1 MRKDLA
7 TQLYLRFPDIFKGRN
22 KPLTDSLM
30 AFGLECSDGWYGL
43 IYQLCE
49 EIEKQA
55 LLEGVRVPEAR
66 QVKEKFGELR
76 FYVSGTTSSI
86 LDIIEEST
94 DKSITICE
102 ICGQP
107 GTTIESRGWL
117 KTRCLKHKDI

>member
-1 MRKDLA
+1 MRKDLT
-7 TQLYLRFPDIFKGRN
+7 TQLYLRFPNIFKGLN

-30 AFGLECSDGWYGL
+30 VFGFECGDGWYDL

-49 EIEKQA
+49 EIEKQS
-55 LLEGVRVPEAR
+55 LLEDVCVPEAI

-86 LDIIEEST
+86 LDVIEDAA
-94 DKSITICE
+94 DKSEKICE

-107 GTTIESRGWL
+107 GITLENRGWL
-117 KTRCLKHKDI
+117 KTRCEKHKNE